1 MIYPTEL
8 IFLHLFIH
16 PIFNSLTHLCLLK
29 GTYIIRMREIRILN
43 IISYDWRLDS
53 KQDSRRRNRETRH
66 RSNPDGRS
74 GRKRTERCIE
84 RSTCVAC
91 VVPSRLKRSKRSSV
105 AVEKRGSQT
114 RTSTI
119 DLCARA
125 RDPRVYIR
133 PRLDVILLIDISEES
148 VAIVERGRERSG
160 PLLNGS
166 NIAALG

>member
-1 MIYPTEL
+1 MNYPTEL

-16 PIFNSLTHLCLLK
+16 PIFNSLTHLRLLK

-119 DLCARA
+119 DLCAGPVTPA
-125 RDPRVYIR
+125 YTYVLAWMSYY
-133 PRLDVILLIDISEES
+133 LLIY
-148 VAIVERGRERSG
+148 RRN
-160 PLLNGS
+160 PLPLWN
-166 NIAALG
+166 AAVNAAVHS